1 VYKKHMA
8 LFNKK
13 NVGLIGVDFGSGAIK
28 IVELINTSGTIELVT
43 YGLGIKD
50 RVTVKTDAVR
60 NQQAT
65 VGQLTHILKES
76 RVNTTRV
83 VAALPAVNVFTT
95 VITMPPMPKKEIEAA
110 IRWEAKK
117 MVPLP
122 LDKMSIDWHPVPVD
136 PNDPKEKDKFKII
149 MTTAPSDVIQ
159 GYVSM
164 MRSAGLQL
172 VGLETEATALRR
184 SLLPSAHGCQLLL
197 DMGAST
203 SNVIIF
209 DHGLPVVTR
218 NIDVGGEAI
227 NRNIANAMNISLDRA
242 AQFRDDIGLPANG
255 LPSHPVHQAISF
267 VIDNLII
274 QELTRV
280 LNTYQMGGGRPIDRI
295 TIAGGCSH
303 IKNLATY
310 LTTRTKHTAVI
321 GNPWQEISYHPELQP
336 DLDKL
341 APQMAVAIGLALKI
355 KTTP

>member
-1 VYKKHMA
+1 MA
-8 LFNKK
+8 LFSKK
-13 NVGLIGVDFGSGAIK
+13 NEGLIGIDFGSGAIK
-28 IVELINTSGTIELVT
+28 VVELINNAGIVELVT
-43 YGLGIKD
+43 YGLGIKE

-65 VGQLTHILKES
+65 IEQLTHILKES

-95 VITMPPMPKKEIEAA
+95 VIAMPPMPQKEIEAA

-122 LDKMSIDWHPVPVD
+122 LDKMAIDWHPIPVD

-149 MTTAPSDVIQ
+149 MTAAPSDVIQ
-159 GYVSM
+159 GYLSM
-164 MRSAGLQL
+164 MKIADLRL

-184 SLLPSAHGCQLLL
+184 SLLPSAQGCQLLL

-218 NIDVGGEAI
+218 NIDVGAEAI
-227 NRNIANAMNISLDRA
+227 NHNIANAMNISLDRA
-242 AQFRDDIGLPANG
+242 GQFRDDIGLPANG
-255 LPSHPVHQAISF
+255 PASHPVHQAISF
-267 VIDNLII
+267 VVDNFII

-280 LNTYQMGGGRPIDRI
+280 LNTYQMGGGRPVDQI

-303 IKNLATY
+303 IKNLDTY
-310 LTTRTKHTAVI
+310 LAARTKLKTVI
-321 GNPWQEISYHPELQP
+321 GNPWQEVSYHPELKS

-341 APQMAVAIGLALKI
+341 APQMAVAIGLALKV
-355 KTTP
+355 KTIN